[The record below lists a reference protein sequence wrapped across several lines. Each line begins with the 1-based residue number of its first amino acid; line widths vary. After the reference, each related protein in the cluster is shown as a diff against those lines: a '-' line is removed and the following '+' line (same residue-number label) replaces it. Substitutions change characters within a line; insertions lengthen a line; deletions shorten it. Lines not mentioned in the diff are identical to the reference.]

1 MDEFDDYDR
10 HEENQD
16 IIRAG
21 ADLIGCGAAVLLMG
35 IMLCSLTAL
44 VVIYG

>member
-1 MDEFDDYDR
+1 MDEFEDYER

-21 ADLIGCGAAVLLMG
+21 ADLMGCAAAVLLMT
-35 IMLCSLTAL
+35 ILLCSLTAI
-44 VVIYG
+44 VVVYG